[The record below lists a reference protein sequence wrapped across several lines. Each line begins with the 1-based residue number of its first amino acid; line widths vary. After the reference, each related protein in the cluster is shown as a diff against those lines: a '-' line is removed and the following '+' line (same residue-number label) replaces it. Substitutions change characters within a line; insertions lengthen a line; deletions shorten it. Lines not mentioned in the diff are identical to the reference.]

1 MTNSTCAASALFV
14 LAFFASAVGAAA
26 DADPLSDNAIDARIR
41 KHRTADVTLTLRT
54 PDGKPLSG
62 AEVTVEMVRH
72 KFLFGANMF
81 AFDQLGRDELNRK
94 YAERFSGLLN
104 FATLPFYWGLYEHN
118 ATAARP
124 TQIKQ
129 VTEMAKWCKAQ
140 GIAAKGHPLC
150 WHELQPRWLKGKD
163 AGEVEKLQLARIA
176 REVKAFTGLID
187 TWDVL
192 NEVVIMPKFNRAGQT
207 ALRDVCRKLGQVGLI
222 SKCFDVARKTNP
234 KATLLLNDYQLGPNY
249 EKLIK
254 DSLATGVTIDAIGL
268 QSHMHTRY
276 RGARWGW
283 SVCERFAKF
292 GKPLHFTELT
302 ILSGDLKKDGDWHKK
317 RTDWHSTP
325 AGEKRQATQVVEFYR
340 VLYSHPAVEAI
351 TWWDFSDARAW
362 QGAPAGLVRK
372 DMSPKPAYTALHK
385 LVKGA
390 WWTAP
395 IRLRTDAEG
404 KVTFRGHLG
413 AYKVRAR
420 DADAT
425 FDLARPGKTDLAVRL
440 AKR

>member
-1 MTNSTCAASALFV
+1 MTNLTPAAGVLLV
-14 LAFFASAVGAAA
+14 LAFFTAAA
-26 DADPLSDNAIDARIR
+26 GAADPLSDKAIDARIR
-41 KHRTADVTLTLRT
+41 KHRTAGVTLTVRT

-72 KFLFGANMF
+72 KFLFGSNMF
-81 AFDQLGRDELNRK
+81 AFDRLGSDELNRK
-94 YAERFSGLLN
+94 YAQRFSGLLN
-104 FATLPFYWGLYEHN
+104 FATLLFYWGSYEHK
-118 ATAARP
+118 ADPTRP
-124 TQIKQ
+124 TRIKQ
-129 VTEMAKWCKAQ
+129 VTEMAKWCRAQ
-140 GIAAKGHPLC
+140 GIVTKGHPLC
-150 WHELQPRWLKGKD
+150 WHEVQPRWLKGKGVD
-163 AGEVEKLQLARIA
+163 EVEKLQLARIE
-176 REVKAFTGLID
+176 REVKAFRGLIN

-192 NEVVIMPKFNRAGQT
+192 NEAVVMPKFSRAGQT

-222 SKCFDVARKTNP
+222 GKCFAAARKSNP
-234 KATLLLNDYQLGPNY
+234 KATLLLNDYQLGAKY

-254 DSLATGVTIDAIGL
+254 DSLAAGVTIDTIGL

-276 RGARWGW
+276 RGARWAW

-302 ILSGDLKKDGDWHKK
+302 IISGELKKDGDWHKK
-317 RTDWHSTP
+317 RTDWHSTA
-325 AGEKRQATQVVEFYR
+325 AGEKRQAAQVAEFYR

-372 DMSPKPAYTALHK
+372 DLSPKPAYTALEK

-395 IRLRTDAEG
+395 TKLRTDAEG

-413 AYKVRAR
+413 AYKVRAG
-420 DADAT
+420 DAGAT
-425 FDLARPGKTDLAVRL
+425 FDLARAGKANLAVKLL
-440 AKR
+440 ARK